1 MIKMKFSVLIP
12 VYNTEKYLKECLQSV
27 LNQNY
32 QDFEII
38 LVDDGSTD
46 TSGAI
51 CDKYQKDYPN
61 RIKVIH
67 KENQGQLASRCNAI
81 KVAQG
86 DYVIFADADDLL
98 AENALAVIQE
108 KLEEFKY
115 PDMLVYSF
123 LYEEA
128 TGNRQ
133 AAKLFDEGI
142 VKKEKLNQMFFA
154 GTGLNNVWTKAVKR
168 EIALCK
174 DFDFTPFFSLRCSE
188 DKLYSMVMVDQCKTI
203 AYIYQPLYRYRLFD
217 GSVTRTY
224 CLESIEKFN
233 SVVIYPSENYFLKK
247 WNLKLPEW
255 KYRMDA
261 QWANSAIHV
270 LGLFFSNNKRK
281 DRKRVIKY
289 DWTKLLSDDT
299 IAGVPENPYINTT
312 CKRLWKW
319 IVQKQYLELYLYYL
333 KKNIRKKIKTLK
345 NK

>member
-1 MIKMKFSVLIP
+1 MTFSVLIP
-12 VYNTEKYLKECLQSV
+12 VYNTEKYLEECLQSV
-27 LNQNY
+27 LNQTY
-32 QDFEII
+32 KDFEII

-46 TSGAI
+46 NSGAV
-51 CDKYQKDYPN
+51 CDRFQNEYPQK
-61 RIKVIH
+61 IKVIH
-67 KENQGQLASRCNAI
+67 KENQGQLASRCNAVI
-81 KVAQG
+81 AANSE
-86 DYVIFADADDLL
+86 YVIFADADDLL
-98 AENALAVIQE
+98 EENALAVIQE

-123 LYEEA
+123 LYEET

-142 VKKEKLNQMFFA
+142 VEIEKINQMFFS

-174 DFDFTPFFSLRCSE
+174 GFDFTAFYSLRCSE
-188 DKLYSMVMVDQCKTI
+188 DKLHSMVMVDQCKTI
-203 AYIYQPLYRYRLFD
+203 VYIFQPLYRYRLFD

-224 CLESIEKFN
+224 GLENIEKFN
-233 SVVIYPSENYFLKK
+233 SVAIYPSENYFLRK

-261 QWANSAIHV
+261 QWANSAIHI
-270 LGLFFSNNKRK
+270 LGLFFSKNKRK

-299 IAGVPENPYINTT
+299 IAGISENPYINTT
-312 CKRLWKW
+312 CKKLWKW
-319 IVQKQYLELYLYYL
+319 IIQKQYSELYWYYL
-333 KKNIRKKIKTLK
+333 KKSIRKKIKTLK